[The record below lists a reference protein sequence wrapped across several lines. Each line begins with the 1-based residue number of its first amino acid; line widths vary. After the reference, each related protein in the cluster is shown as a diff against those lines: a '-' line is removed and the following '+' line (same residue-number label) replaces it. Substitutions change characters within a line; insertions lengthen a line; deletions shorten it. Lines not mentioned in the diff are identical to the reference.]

1 MILNF
6 EFFLLIAI
14 ATLSAA
20 LMKSSISRKAR
31 ASNRQ
36 PKESKKM
43 LDRFAKTTLF
53 LCALVIG
60 FGAWTPLNSVS
71 ASEVPVGKVIGISGT
86 VEFRA
91 AGDAEPDGQQGGA
104 LVKRVGFTPWEKVA
118 FHQPVYAKDEFRTSR
133 GSRLKILFEDNSL
146 VALGP
151 GSEMKVASY
160 TYQPER
166 KFRQGAIYI
175 AYGVSMYIVN
185 SWQNHK
191 KSFFKIVSPTANFDA
206 RGTHGFLS
214 VSPEATLLANQE
226 GVVLASSIDPSVK
239 GRQLIG
245 KMMKTSVSIGQ
256 PPSPSSS
263 MIVAELSQIRNFVIG
278 AIASEFPL
286 PGEQASSALGDKLAA
301 TEGEA
306 GLIGQPAD
314 SPAGPTGKPA
324 DIARPGVFS
333 LDADIGP
340 YGGPAEFAEID
351 EPFNAEMLELCEKRD
366 EAEG

>member
-1 MILNF
+1 
-6 EFFLLIAI
+6 
-14 ATLSAA
+14 
-20 LMKSSISRKAR
+20 
-31 ASNRQ
+31 
-36 PKESKKM
+36 M
-43 LDRFAKTTLF
+43 LDRLAKTTLF

-60 FGAWTPLNSVS
+60 FGAWTPLDSVS

-91 AGDAEPDGQQGGA
+91 AGDMAPDGQQGGV
-104 LVKRVGFTPWEKVA
+104 LVKRVGFSPWEKVT
-118 FHQPVYAKDEFRTSR
+118 FHQPVYAQDEFRTSSS
-133 GSRLKILFEDNSL
+133 SRLKILFEDNSL

-160 TYQPER
+160 SYQPEN
-166 KFRQGAIYI
+166 KFRQGVIYI

-191 KSFFKIVSPTANFDA
+191 KSFFKIVSPTANFAA
-206 RGTHGFLS
+206 RGTHGFIS

-226 GVVLASSIDPSVK
+226 GAVLVSSIDPSVK

-256 PPSPSSS
+256 PPSPSSK

-278 AIASEFPL
+278 SIASEFPL
-286 PGEQASSALGDKLAA
+286 PGEQAQPKQGAAFSLGDKFAA
-301 TEGEA
+301 TEDGA

-314 SPAGPTGKPA
+314 SPAEGPIGKPA
-324 DIARPGVFS
+324 DIARPGVPS

-351 EPFNAEMLELCEKRD
+351 EPFNAEMLELCKKRD
-366 EAEG
+366 DEAQG